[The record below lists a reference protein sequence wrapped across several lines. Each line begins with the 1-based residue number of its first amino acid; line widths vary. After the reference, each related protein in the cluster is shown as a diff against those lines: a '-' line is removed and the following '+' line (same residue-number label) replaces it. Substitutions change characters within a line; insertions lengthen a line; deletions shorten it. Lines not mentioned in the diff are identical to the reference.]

1 MSSSHSYEV
10 RSLRSPSLQALIPPR
25 VTSPQ
30 KQQNLNPSHQD
41 LCGVVGEGAD
51 AESKTFIKQN
61 VQLTN
66 LIKFAKPPESWSLT
80 AFWRRSSLFLISMI
94 WSSVATFLNLDDLIL
109 CCFWFLCQH
118 CSLSGSKIPRP
129 RNRQDWFLRK
139 TDQNSWQR
147 TLQIVS
153 FLAERISRTLPLL
166 FKPSPKTPRAHAHL
180 FKQREKKNHWPLCFL
195 LFCCDEQQLG
205 FSTWTIV
212 LNPWQ
217 VWARPPCFLF
227 NSVEKLKQVR
237 SFWPLQPKCII
248 YHKKSLIV
256 LKAWGLRRLCYKV
269 LLSFEHFIQDKS
281 LK

>member
-80 AFWRRSSLFLISMI
+80 AFWRRSNLFLISMI
-94 WSSVATFLNLDDLIL
+94 WFSVATFLNLDDLIP
-109 CCFWFLCQH
+109 CCFGFLCQH
-118 CSLSGSKIPRP
+118 CSLLGSKIPRP
-129 RNRQDWFLRK
+129 RNRQDWFLTK

-147 TLQIVS
+147 LCKLSAFWQTAFHELCHCYWN
-153 FLAERISRTLPLL
+153 LLTKPPERRSIYSSKEQSRRNIFGFPVI
-166 FKPSPKTPRAHAHL
+166 PS
-180 FKQREKKNHWPLCFL
+180 
-195 LFCCDEQQLG
+195 
-205 FSTWTIV
+205 
-212 LNPWQ
+212 
-217 VWARPPCFLF
+217 
-227 NSVEKLKQVR
+227 
-237 SFWPLQPKCII
+237 
-248 YHKKSLIV
+248 
-256 LKAWGLRRLCYKV
+256 
-269 LLSFEHFIQDKS
+269 
-281 LK
+281 